1 MRLVLQQHSLNI
13 ASYKAVQNFEK
24 LCFGNLQYIFD
35 NIEYIQKLYLD
46 FKWKTRSFESRLVR
60 YQLEWLIPHHTDF
73 VRTSTSSQTGM
84 KTLLVAVNAY
94 LLPLVLVNAYLP
106 PLVVVNG
113 QKRSVRL
120 SQGVYGFTKELNIT
134 QKQCNNDTFS

>member
-1 MRLVLQQHSLNI
+1 
-13 ASYKAVQNFEK
+13 
-24 LCFGNLQYIFD
+24 
-35 NIEYIQKLYLD
+35 
-46 FKWKTRSFESRLVR
+46 
-60 YQLEWLIPHHTDF
+60 
-73 VRTSTSSQTGM
+73 M

-94 LLPLVLVNAYLP
+94 LLPLVLVNAYLLPLVLVNAYLPPLVLVNAYLP

-120 SQGVYGFTKELNIT
+120 YQGVYGFTKELNKT